1 MLQIV
6 GTSNLKQDN
15 KRIKGAQTLTRAQ
28 KWITTNKKDG
38 YYMAMEEDFDKNG
51 INDVLIKDMNGNL
64 AVVNGYAVRK
74 SDYSYRQ
81 KFL

>member
-1 MLQIV
+1 
-6 GTSNLKQDN
+6 
-15 KRIKGAQTLTRAQ
+15 
-28 KWITTNKKDG
+28 
-38 YYMAMEEDFDKNG
+38 MAMEEDFDKNG

-81 KFL
+81 KFLWPWSGGRNTIHTKTGPDIDTMAPNMMVIALASN